1 VNCFAHRQAAAVG
14 VCKNCGRGVCPDCV
28 KVVEAGIVCSQGC
41 AAEQEQ
47 LWELNHRALKL
58 YGIGSPPRRRL
69 SVGLLFLAPA
79 GLIFLVFGVAASI
92 LVGYVQLVDAFAM
105 TLGGFLIIVGAWYHA
120 AQRKPDV

>member
-1 VNCFAHRQAAAVG
+1 VGAVSAQTASRSSKPESFAVKDALPNRS
-14 VCKNCGRGVCPDCV
+14 NCGN
-28 KVVEAGIVCSQGC
+28 
-41 AAEQEQ
+41 
-47 LWELNHRALKL
+47 WNHRALKL